1 MTARSQ
7 GDTGD
12 KHVQRAALDIVKPI
26 QNISSRLP
34 YLPAAAPASEQTPYQ
49 PISAIVG
56 SSHYRALSD
65 DALKDE
71 DNAAW
76 VLGLAPDVKRA
87 WLDRIRW
94 IRIVDRLAENER
106 IEPHARRFSRF
117 MVAWRRVRSCGFV
130 DPCCPFARELSAI
143 HALWLRGPAPD
154 RPDPD
159 DMQPR
164 ALAAWDAYL
173 LALADYHA
181 PSLLIRT
188 LKEHD
193 TMLVRLS
200 GHIFQLVPFL
210 TKEHWDAAGEFG
222 RLDQFFNNLRDMQED
237 ADRGICYLPEE
248 ELARHGVTRA
258 QVISGRCVDTPGYQA
273 LMRYWLDEV
282 MPGLYARA
290 APFIEARGLH
300 PSLQIMREWS
310 LRRYARITRVFRATG
325 FDHRRF
331 PARYWAEVRRDLA
344 ERRQLLRAHPV

>member
-1 MTARSQ
+1 MSERVAYQS
-7 GDTGD
+7 
-12 KHVQRAALDIVKPI
+12 
-26 QNISSRLP
+26 ISSV
-34 YLPAAAPASEQTPYQ
+34 
-49 PISAIVG
+49 VG

-76 VLGLAPDVKRA
+76 VLGLPPGVKQA
-87 WLDRIRW
+87 WIDRIRW

-106 IEPHARRFSRF
+106 IEPHERRFSRF
-117 MVAWRRVRSCGFV
+117 MEDWRRLRARGIL
-130 DPCCPFARELSAI
+130 DPSCPFAGELAAI
-143 HALWLRGPAPD
+143 RALWMRGGSGPD
-154 RPDPD
+154 RGTGEDE
-159 DMQPR
+159 MARR

-188 LKEHD
+188 MKDHD
-193 TMLVRLS
+193 TMLMRLS

-237 ADRGICYLPEE
+237 ADRGICYLPGE

-258 QVISGRCVDTPGYQA
+258 QVISGRCVDTPGYRA
-273 LMRYWLDEV
+273 LMSSWLDEV
-282 MPGLYARA
+282 MPALYARA
-290 APFIEARGLH
+290 APFIDAQDLH
-300 PSLQIMREWS
+300 PSLQLMKEWS
-310 LRRYARITRVFRATG
+310 LRRYARITRVFRALG
-325 FDHRRF
+325 FDYRRF

-344 ERRQLLRAHPV
+344 ERRQLFRAQPV

>member
-1 MTARSQ
+1 MSERS
-7 GDTGD
+7 
-12 KHVQRAALDIVKPI
+12 AF
-26 QNISSRLP
+26 
-34 YLPAAAPASEQTPYQ
+34 Q
-49 PISAIVG
+49 PISAVVG

-76 VLGLAPDVKRA
+76 VLGLEPDVKQA

-106 IEPHARRFSRF
+106 IEPHERRFSRF
-117 MVAWRRVRSCGFV
+117 MEAWRLLRSRGFV
-130 DPCCPFARELSAI
+130 DPSCPFASELSAI
-143 HALWLRGPAPD
+143 RALWLRSDGDPA
-154 RPDPD
+154 RARREAD
-159 DMQPR
+159 DIEER
-164 ALAAWDAYL
+164 SLAAWDAYL

-181 PSLLIRT
+181 PGLLIRT
-188 LKEHD
+188 MREHD
-193 TMLVRLS
+193 TMLMRLS

-210 TKEHWDAAGEFG
+210 TMEHWDAAGEFG

-258 QVISGRCVDTPGYQA
+258 QVISGRCVGTSGYER
-273 LMRYWLDEV
+273 LMRSWLDEV
-282 MPGLYARA
+282 LPALYARA

-300 PSLQIMREWS
+300 PSLEIMREWS

-344 ERRQLLRAHPV
+344 ERRQHLRAHPV

>member
-1 MTARSQ
+1 M
-7 GDTGD
+7 
-12 KHVQRAALDIVKPI
+12 KPI
-26 QNISSRLP
+26 QPISPRPPCLP
-34 YLPAAAPASEQTPYQ
+34 LAAPASERTAYQT
-49 PISAIVG
+49 ISAVVG

-76 VLGLAPDVKRA
+76 VLGLEPDVKQA

-106 IEPHARRFSRF
+106 IEPHERRFSRF
-117 MVAWRRVRSCGFV
+117 MEAWRLLRSRGFV
-130 DPCCPFARELSAI
+130 DPSCPFASELSAI
-143 HALWLRGPAPD
+143 RALWLRDASGPGHDHPARAGRD
-154 RPDPD
+154 QD
-159 DMQPR
+159 DMQAR

-173 LALADYHA
+173 RALADYHA
-181 PSLLIRT
+181 PGLLIRT
-188 LKEHD
+188 MKEHD
-193 TMLVRLS
+193 TMLARLS

-237 ADRGICYLPEE
+237 ADRGLCYLPEE

-258 QVISGRCVDTPGYQA
+258 QVISGRCVELPGYQR
-273 LMRYWLDEV
+273 LMRSWLEEV
-282 MPGLYARA
+282 MPSLYARA
-290 APFIEARGLH
+290 APFIDARGLH
-300 PSLQIMREWS
+300 PSLEIMRDWS
-310 LRRYARITRVFRATG
+310 LRRYARIARVFRATG

-344 ERRQLLRAHPV
+344 ERRQLPRAHPA

>member
-1 MTARSQ
+1 MSERS
-7 GDTGD
+7 
-12 KHVQRAALDIVKPI
+12 AF
-26 QNISSRLP
+26 
-34 YLPAAAPASEQTPYQ
+34 Q
-49 PISAIVG
+49 PISAVVG

-76 VLGLAPDVKRA
+76 VLGLEPDVKQA

-106 IEPHARRFSRF
+106 IEPHERRFSRF
-117 MVAWRRVRSCGFV
+117 MEAWRLLRSRGFV
-130 DPCCPFARELSAI
+130 DPSCPFASELSAI
-143 HALWLRGPAPD
+143 RALWLRGEGDPA
-154 RPDPD
+154 RARREAD
-159 DMQPR
+159 DIEGR
-164 ALAAWDAYL
+164 SLAAWDAYL

-181 PSLLIRT
+181 PGLLIRT
-188 LKEHD
+188 MREHD
-193 TMLVRLS
+193 TMLMRLS

-210 TKEHWDAAGEFG
+210 TMEHWDAAGEFG

-258 QVISGRCVDTPGYQA
+258 QVISGRCVGTSGYEH
-273 LMRYWLDEV
+273 LMRSWLDEA
-282 MPGLYARA
+282 MPALYARA

-300 PSLQIMREWS
+300 PSLEIMRAWS

-344 ERRQLLRAHPV
+344 ERRQHLRAHPV